1 MDYFQF
7 NQVRSLHH
15 EAVLTL
21 PGGVGRGQCRGSC
34 DSGQRQEL
42 LVPDGLCEKPPS
54 NEPVCSIRLPSTWS
68 VRGV

>member
-42 LVPDGLCEKPPS
+42 LVPDGLCEKTPQQ
-54 NEPVCSIRLPSTWS
+54 
-68 VRGV
+68 